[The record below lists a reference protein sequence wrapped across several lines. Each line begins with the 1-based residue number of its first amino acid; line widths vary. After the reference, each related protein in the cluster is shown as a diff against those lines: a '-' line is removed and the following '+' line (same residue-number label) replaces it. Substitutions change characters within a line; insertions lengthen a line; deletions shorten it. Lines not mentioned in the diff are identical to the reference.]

1 MSCRVGGTSIELGLY
16 VSASLKSSH
25 VGLTI
30 RCRRGILWQPVSMT
44 AVLILIVLLLA
55 IAVAALARRVV
66 NLQRR
71 LDRADARQKAA
82 VNTSRSVH
90 VGKIAEQLAP
100 LLPGFPNSPRD
111 VQWAG
116 GAIDAIVWDGLEEKR
131 DDLDIVFLDVK
142 TGQARLNDRQRRIRD
157 AAEAGRV
164 RFEVFR
170 PETGLIQDASD
181 VPVAEVP
188 QIETVIIPP
197 PSELDGQATLPD
209 RTLLIELPD
218 NAT

>member
-1 MSCRVGGTSIELGLY
+1 
-16 VSASLKSSH
+16 
-25 VGLTI
+25 
-30 RCRRGILWQPVSMT
+30 MT
-44 AVLILIVLLLA
+44 AVLILIVILLA
-55 IAVAALARRVV
+55 IAVAVLARRIV

-100 LLPGFPNSPRD
+100 LLPGFPYNPKD
-111 VQWAG
+111 VQWVG
-116 GAIDAIVWDGLEEKR
+116 GTIDAIVWDGLEEKR
-131 DDLDIVFLDVK
+131 DVDVVFLDVK
-142 TGQARLNDRQRRIRD
+142 TGQARINDRQRRIQD

-170 PETGLIQDASD
+170 PETGAIQDAAD

-188 QIETVIIPP
+188 QIETVFIPP
-197 PSELDGQATLPD
+197 PGEHGGLATLPD
-209 RTLLIELPD
+209 GTLLIELPD
-218 NAT
+218 DAT

>member
-1 MSCRVGGTSIELGLY
+1 
-16 VSASLKSSH
+16 
-25 VGLTI
+25 
-30 RCRRGILWQPVSMT
+30 MT
-44 AVLILIVLLLA
+44 AVLILIVILLA
-55 IAVAALARRVV
+55 IAVAVLARRVV

-100 LLPGFPNSPRD
+100 LLPGFPYNPKD
-111 VQWAG
+111 VQWVG
-116 GAIDAIVWDGLEEKR
+116 GTIDALVWDDLEEKR
-131 DDLDIVFLDVK
+131 GDLDIVFLDVK
-142 TGQARLNDRQRRIRD
+142 TGQARINDRQRRIQD

-170 PETGLIQDASD
+170 PETGVIQNAAD

-197 PSELDGQATLPD
+197 PASLTGWRPR
-209 RTLLIELPD
+209 RTGRC
-218 NAT
+218 